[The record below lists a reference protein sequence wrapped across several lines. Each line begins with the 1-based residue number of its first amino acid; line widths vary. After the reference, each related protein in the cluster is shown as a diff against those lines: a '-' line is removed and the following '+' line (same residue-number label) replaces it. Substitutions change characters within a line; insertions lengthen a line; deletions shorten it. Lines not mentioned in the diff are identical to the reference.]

1 MTTTTEA
8 IQETIYPWIQGN
20 ELGTKGREIDRSL
33 FIDVRTPGEFEE
45 VHIPDSTNIPLADLE
60 KFLPELRQMAKDHSV
75 TLVCRTQNRVK
86 IAYDQLIKSGITN
99 CRILEG
105 GMNAWM
111 AAGNPVIRGRHG
123 YSLERQTRLTAGF
136 MVMVGVALGVT
147 MSPWFLLIPAAAGA
161 GLFHAGLTDSCLMG
175 IMLGKLPLN
184 RVRSDESETK
194 NQERKGGLIS

>member
-1 MTTTTEA
+1 MTTTTDA
-8 IQETIYPWIQGN
+8 VQEKVNPWMQGN
-20 ELGTKGREIDRSL
+20 ELDTQGPQIGRSL
-33 FIDVRTPGEFEE
+33 IIDVRTPSEFEE
-45 VHIPDSTNIPLADLE
+45 VHIPDSRNIPLADLQR
-60 KFLPELRQMAKDHSV
+60 FLPELQQVATDHSV

-86 IAYDQLIKSGITN
+86 IARDQLVNSGITN
-99 CRILEG
+99 CQVLEG
-105 GMNAWM
+105 GLTAWM

-147 MSPWFLLIPAAAGA
+147 MSPWFLLIPAGAGA

-184 RVRSDESETK
+184 RVRSDKSETK
-194 NQERKGGLIS
+194 NQERKGGLLS